1 MVRDKCCNGN
11 LGHRQ
16 PSIGCLGLRFAVEEG
31 PTDSLQLMVR
41 DKCAALEVD
50 CLPSEAENL
59 ALAKTKN
66 QHQHVCG
73 VERIGVRACE
83 FEKSPSLLARSGPA
97 RGFLRELHPPA
108 VDFLASSSVDVF
120 ALTPT

>member
-1 MVRDKCCNGN
+1 MVRDKCCNDN

-50 CLPSEAENL
+50 CLPSEAE
-59 ALAKTKN
+59 T
-66 QHQHVCG
+66 
-73 VERIGVRACE
+73 
-83 FEKSPSLLARSGPA
+83 SP
-97 RGFLRELHPPA
+97 LRRPRTSTRTYA
-108 VDFLASSSVDVF
+108 A
-120 ALTPT
+120 

>member
-50 CLPSEAENL
+50 CLPSEAE
-59 ALAKTKN
+59 T
-66 QHQHVCG
+66 
-73 VERIGVRACE
+73 
-83 FEKSPSLLARSGPA
+83 SP
-97 RGFLRELHPPA
+97 LRRPRTSTRTYA
-108 VDFLASSSVDVF
+108 A
-120 ALTPT
+120 

>member
-1 MVRDKCCNGN
+1 MVRDRCCNDN

-50 CLPSEAENL
+50 CLRCQAENL
-59 ALAKTKN
+59 ALAKTRN

-83 FEKSPSLLARSGPA
+83 FEKSPSLLARSGQQLPLA
-97 RGFLRELHPPA
+97 LPRNLYELS
-108 VDFLASSSVDVF
+108 DMRSINS
-120 ALTPT
+120 